1 VPARNCI
8 DLIPGRM
15 RWLLAALLPFAAAC
29 GEDVTPVAPTTPV
42 PEPRVCTDEL
52 ERARAYIDSILPREW
67 DGTPFRFDLF
77 DHFPEIAGADYL
89 DGQLEEVRGLAER
102 IEEQIGYPII
112 EAGSVIPVR
121 ANLPQGWN
129 GPPPID
135 LGTCD
140 QWREPGQA
148 LGIHL
153 TGRPYGHQG
162 QGPMW
167 AAPGCALVGYWVGD
181 GLPSTEYRQQ
191 YARTAIVHEIF
202 HLFGFKHSDN
212 RELPEP
218 VGVFMSRQLTGG
230 NTSGTLYPTF
240 NDMDALRCVFAENRR

>member
-1 VPARNCI
+1 MPARNCI

-140 QWREPGQA
+140 QWRETGSGPRHPPDRPSVWASGPGPHVGGA
-148 LGIHL
+148 GMRARGLLG
-153 TGRPYGHQG
+153 GRRASVDRVSPAVRTDGHR
-162 QGPMW
+162 
-167 AAPGCALVGYWVGD
+167 A
-181 GLPSTEYRQQ
+181 
-191 YARTAIVHEIF
+191 
-202 HLFGFKHSDN
+202 
-212 RELPEP
+212 
-218 VGVFMSRQLTGG
+218 
-230 NTSGTLYPTF
+230 
-240 NDMDALRCVFAENRR
+240 